1 MSIALAD
8 SAAIART
15 EVEAVGME
23 VVLSDE
29 AGMEVEVAG
38 RRKR

>member
-8 SAAIART
+8 SAAVAGT
-15 EVEAVGME
+15 EVEAE

-29 AGMEVEVAG
+29 AGMAVEVAG
-38 RRKR
+38 RCER